1 MNDNADLC
9 VDSANFKKLFI
20 YWFVISINIFSES
33 WSSMVNKLEFYKT
46 EIIKGK
52 ELNEDQQ
59 KAVDAF
65 DAVVASLELCRD
77 FSTQIE
83 NVIVEHSKF
92 LKIQQKKQQEEKG
105 HHEFERIKQVLKI
118 QDVLKRISLPEIR
131 ADFLSGTNGAIQVK
145 DEQLKQLDEVSK
157 LVTPPVGPKRE
168 KNNAGFK
175 VQINTAAENM
185 ICFLDGKNKPA
196 ASGTT
201 YREMKNLVY
210 QIANCPYPKV
220 PRTIRL
226 KNTSLSSENETQ
238 KSKKSKASKTK
249 NPIPNGTAVSGE
261 VLPVKVKAKTNSRVA
276 SSTVKVPPKP
286 STVSATSPS
295 TAILSPISPNIV
307 VSDPNTN
314 CLPSSPLKTSLQ
326 DTTLNYVVKSKRREI
341 HSAPE
346 GPPPGI
352 STPSVMPENA
362 TSYLIASIHPQIRTA
377 VGATSNSTSL
387 SQNNTF
393 FNATQNQPTP
403 QTSSRISLDINDL
416 VTSGSFNFLQES
428 QVVGPDSSSQ
438 AAVYVDPAVVSFCK
452 IGDVGGSSS
461 IQPPSISIPIKE
473 EKKPYIEPS
482 TSWAAQ
488 EDTDGWGGLD
498 NSPTPVNGNDGGW
511 VESSTW
517 GEPCEIKSQHN
528 TLQDIVDD
536 KRA

>member
-1 MNDNADLC
+1 MHVDIDLIMLADC
-9 VDSANFKKLFI
+9 R
-20 YWFVISINIFSES
+20 ISGYPDEYIHIFAGYL
-33 WSSMVNKLEFYKT
+33 NKLEFYKT

-105 HHEFERIKQVLKI
+105 HHEFERIKQMLKI

-157 LVTPPVGPKRE
+157 LVTPPIGPKRE

-196 ASGTT
+196 ATGTT
-201 YREMKNLVY
+201 YREMKNL
-210 QIANCPYPKV
+210 
-220 PRTIRL
+220 
-226 KNTSLSSENETQ
+226 
-238 KSKKSKASKTK
+238 TK
-249 NPIPNGTAVSGE
+249 NQIPNGTAVPGE

-276 SSTVKVPPKP
+276 SSAVKVPPKP
-286 STVSATSPS
+286 STASATSPS

-326 DTTLNYVVKSKRREI
+326 DTTLNSVVKSKRREI

-362 TSYLIASIHPQIRTA
+362 TSNLIASIHPQIRTG
-377 VGATSNSTSL
+377 VGATANSTSL

-403 QTSSRISLDINDL
+403 QTSSRISIDINDL

-536 KRA
+536 KRASGYRGVFVCVWENVYVDKYSI